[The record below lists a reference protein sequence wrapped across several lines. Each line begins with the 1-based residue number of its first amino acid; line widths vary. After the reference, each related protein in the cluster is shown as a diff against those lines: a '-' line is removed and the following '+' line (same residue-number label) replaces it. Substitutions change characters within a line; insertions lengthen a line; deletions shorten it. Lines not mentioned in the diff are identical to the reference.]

1 MSAAFALGLQRAV
14 YERLAADGEV
24 TALVGGAVHD
34 APPELPADA
43 MPADYVTLGEEEVRP
58 FGTKTSDGAIH
69 DFDVTVHSNRDGF
82 ERAKRIASAICAALI
97 DAPLGLD
104 AGVLVALRFLRAKAE
119 RGPAPE
125 KRRISLR
132 FRAVVDEV

>member
-14 YERLAADGEV
+14 YDRLLADGEV
-24 TALVGGAVHD
+24 AALADGCVYD
-34 APPELPADA
+34 APPELPVEA
-43 MPADYVTLGEEEVRP
+43 MPVDYVTLGEEVVRP
-58 FGTKTSDGAIH
+58 FATKTSLGAIH
-69 DFDVTVHSNRDGF
+69 DFVVTVHSNRDGF

-97 DAPLGLD
+97 DAPLGLE
-104 AGVLVALRFLRAKAE
+104 AGVLVGLRFLRAKAE

-132 FRAVVDEV
+132 FRAVVDED